1 MLYLVEY
8 FLFRIAINYI
18 KQLFYA
24 YFFNLKNINL
34 QPKIEDI
41 FNMIRINN
49 IKNYFSLLV
58 VLFTFSFQAL
68 AEVDGAQ
75 IFKQNCTACHTIGG
89 GRLVGPDLKGVT
101 GKREADWLKKWIN
114 SSSELIASGDADAIA
129 IFEEYNKSV
138 MTDFY
143 FSDEDMA
150 ALLVY
155 MENPPIEEVQ
165 VASAA
170 EGASTDE
177 GMSGSTKMMI
187 VALVLLSLVFVLT
200 SVKNSLKE
208 SLGQE
213 TETVPE
219 TLKNQTE
226 LFLANNINKLFV
238 GLFVMIV
245 VLKFAFDAMMGVGVT
260 TNYQPVQPIAFSHK
274 IHAGDNSIDCN
285 YCHTSARSS
294 KTSGI
299 PSANV
304 CMNCHANVTSGT
316 TTGTTEI
323 QKIYDAIGY
332 DPETRTYIEGYE
344 QKPIEWVKIHNLPDL
359 AYFNHSQH
367 VTVGQLECQ
376 DCHGAIEEMDVVKQE
391 SDLTMGWCVECHRET
406 EVKMEGN
413 DYYTSMHEK
422 MKEKYAGE
430 KITVDKMGGLEC
442 GKCHY

>member
-1 MLYLVEY
+1 
-8 FLFRIAINYI
+8 
-18 KQLFYA
+18 
-24 YFFNLKNINL
+24 LKNINL

-49 IKNYFSLLV
+49 FKSCILLLAV
-58 VLFTFSFQAL
+58 VFTFSFQTSAQP
-68 AEVDGAQ
+68 DGAQ
-75 IFKQNCTACHTIGG
+75 IYKANCTACHMIGG
-89 GRLVGPDLKGVT
+89 GRLVGPDLQGIT
-101 GKREADWLKKWIN
+101 EKRTKDWLKKWIN

-138 MTDFY
+138 MTNFY
-143 FSDEDMA
+143 FSDEEYE
-150 ALLVY
+150 ALYSYLQS
-155 MENPPIEEVQ
+155 PPIEEVA
-165 VASAA
+165 VLEVNEIIAK
-170 EGASTDE
+170 E
-177 GMSGSTKMMI
+177 GMKDSTKMMI
-187 VALVLLSLVFVLT
+187 FALVLLTLVFILT

-213 TETVPE
+213 TETVSE
-219 TLKNQTE
+219 SLKNQTQ

-238 GLFVMIV
+238 GLFIMIV
-245 VLKFAFDAMMGVGVT
+245 MLKFAFDAMMGVGVT

-285 YCHTSARSS
+285 YCHTSARTS
-294 KTSGI
+294 KHSAI

-304 CMNCHANVTSGT
+304 CMNCHASIVSGT

-376 DCHGAIEEMDVVKQE
+376 ECHGAIEEMDVVKQE
-391 SDLTMGWCVECHRET
+391 SELTMGWCIECHRET

-430 KITVDKMGGLEC
+430 KITVDKIGGLEC

>member
-1 MLYLVEY
+1 
-8 FLFRIAINYI
+8 
-18 KQLFYA
+18 
-24 YFFNLKNINL
+24 
-34 QPKIEDI
+34 
-41 FNMIRINN
+41 MIRINN
-49 IKNYFSLLV
+49 FKSCILLLAV
-58 VLFTFSFQAL
+58 VFTFSFQTSAQP
-68 AEVDGAQ
+68 DGAQ
-75 IFKQNCTACHTIGG
+75 IYKANCTACHMIGG
-89 GRLVGPDLKGVT
+89 GRLVGPDLQGIT
-101 GKREADWLKKWIN
+101 EKRTKDWLKKWIN

-155 MENPPIEEVQ
+155 LENPPVEEVQ

-170 EGASTDE
+170 GATEHDK
-177 GMSGSTKMMI
+177 GMSGSTQMMI
-187 VALVLLSLVFVLT
+187 VALVLLTLVFILT

-238 GLFVMIV
+238 GLFIMIV

-285 YCHTSARSS
+285 YCHTSARTS
-294 KTSGI
+294 KHSAI

-304 CMNCHANVTSGT
+304 CMNCHASIVSGT

-367 VTVGQLECQ
+367 VNVGQLECQ
-376 DCHGAIEEMDVVKQE
+376 ECHGAVEEMDVVKQE
-391 SDLTMGWCVECHRET
+391 SDLTMGWCIECHRET

-413 DYYTSMHEK
+413 DYYTSLHEK
-422 MKEKYAGE
+422 MKEQYSGE
-430 KITVDKMGGLEC
+430 KITVDKIGGLEC